1 MLVKILADTG
11 RYVNTLTTINQA
23 IRDDFIKA
31 YRDILKNSDP
41 SKIAEMNKSIAREIK
56 KIATSTVIDKQKEM
70 DIASLTAK
78 LRNKKVV

>member
-1 MLVKILADTG
+1 
-11 RYVNTLTTINQA
+11 
-23 IRDDFIKA
+23 
-31 YRDILKNSDP
+31 
-41 SKIAEMNKSIAREIK
+41 MNKSIAREIK